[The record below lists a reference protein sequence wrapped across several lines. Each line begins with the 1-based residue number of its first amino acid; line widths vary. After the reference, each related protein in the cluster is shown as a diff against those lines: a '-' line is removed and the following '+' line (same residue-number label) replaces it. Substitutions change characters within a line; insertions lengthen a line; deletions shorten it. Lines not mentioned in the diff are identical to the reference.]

1 MSKFLTLV
9 LVLVAVIVAAASAAA
24 TPDYTLVTPGYPHLQ
39 ARQASAVVASPSASA
54 PASASS
60 AASSSKAAPAA
71 AAAKKKKSN
80 FVSSPILESGTLFY
94 VGIAASLCL
103 WTTGKSID
111 YALQRQE
118 RYARHL
124 ATK

>member
-9 LVLVAVIVAAASAAA
+9 FVLVAVIIAAASAAV
-24 TPDYTLVTPGYPHLQ
+24 TPDYALFTPGHPHLQ

-60 AASSSKAAPAA
+60 AASSSKTAPAP
-71 AAAKKKKSN
+71 AKKKKSN

>member
-9 LVLVAVIVAAASAAA
+9 FVLIAVIIAAASAA
-24 TPDYTLVTPGYPHLQ
+24 TSPDYALVIPGYSHLQ
-39 ARQASAVVASPSASA
+39 ARQASAIVASPSASA

-60 AASSSKAAPAA
+60 AASSSATAPVP
-71 AAAKKKKSN
+71 AKKKKSN